1 MTREHNCELDSHEF
15 VIAPRSLQSSAPKPL
30 RAARVRIA
38 LRALLAD
45 ARLAMK
51 PDGEEP
57 SNWAIEETMKLIAK
71 FFTALL
77 VLLAPQMATAQ
88 SSYPSRPV
96 KILVGFTPG
105 TAPDLAAR
113 ILADRFADVWGA
125 PFVVENIPG
134 AGSNI
139 ATDRVAKATADGYT
153 LLMGGNP
160 SLVINPSLYEKL
172 PFDPLRDFAPISQV
186 FIGSNV
192 LAVPP
197 EQPIKSV
204 AELIA
209 LAKAEP
215 GKLSYGH
222 AGVGT
227 SQHLAAELFKYTA
240 HVDIAAVPYRGT
252 TELMP
257 DLLAN
262 RITLSFANIVNVMP
276 LARDGKLRALAI
288 TSLKRSVLAP
298 DLPTMAES
306 GFPGFEAVPWFGL
319 LAPAG
324 TPKDVLDK
332 LHDETVK
339 TLAMPEVRRK
349 FDELGLEPVGNTP
362 TEFAAIIRKETPE
375 WAKLIREAGIKLGN

>member
-1 MTREHNCELDSHEF
+1 M
-15 VIAPRSLQSSAPKPL
+15 
-30 RAARVRIA
+30 
-38 LRALLAD
+38 
-45 ARLAMK
+45 RLAA
-51 PDGEEP
+51 
-57 SNWAIEETMKLIAK
+57 NLFA
-71 FFTALL
+71 ALA
-77 VLLAPQMATAQ
+77 VLLAAQTASAQ
-88 SSYPSRPV
+88 SSYPNRAV

-113 ILADRFADVWGA
+113 MLADRFAEVWGT

-139 ATDRVAKATADGYT
+139 ATEHVAKAAADGYT

-160 SLVINPSLYEKL
+160 SLVISPSLYETL

-186 FIGSNV
+186 FIAANV
-192 LAVPP
+192 LAVPSVLP
-197 EQPIKSV
+197 VKTV
-204 AELIA
+204 AELVA

-215 GKLSYGH
+215 GKLTYGH

-227 SQHLAAELFKYTA
+227 SQHLAAELFKYRA

-252 TELMP
+252 TALMP

-262 RITLSFANIVNVMP
+262 RITMSFANIVNVVP
-276 LARDGKLRALAI
+276 LAREGKLRALAI
-288 TSLKRSVLAP
+288 TSIKRSALAP

-319 LAPAG
+319 LAPTG

-332 LHDETVK
+332 LHGETVK
-339 TLAMPEVRRK
+339 ALAMQEVRRK

-362 TEFAAIIRKETPE
+362 AEFTAIIRKETPE
-375 WAKLIREAGIKLGN
+375 WAKVIKDAGIRLAN